1 MTTNTQ
7 VGTRWTPVVT
17 LALAML
23 VVTTE
28 MTVAAVALPSLGADL
43 GVGPGATAWVLLA
56 YTLPMAAIAIPAGR
70 WVDRVDVRL
79 AFLAALVGIGVAS
92 AVSALAPVFWV
103 LVAGRVVQG
112 VAAALVLAAY
122 MPIVVG
128 SVEAAQRGRAIGY
141 VITIMTVGGLAGAP
155 LGGVMAGALGWRSV
169 FLMKLPVLV
178 VALWL
183 GLRSLKGD
191 GRGLVSPDRGLWLE
205 VVLLGGAITAVLLA
219 FEDMVWLVAVAVV
232 LAVAWG
238 RLPASRPVLG
248 LVRRRVFALPLLTL
262 TLVATSGGLLFLLVP
277 YFVTDVLGGSPEDV
291 GVALLVF
298 VAGVGLLS
306 AVAGSLADRY
316 GAWLVAVAGI
326 VVTVVG
332 LLLLLPPVT
341 GVVDLSWRL
350 AVMGVGQGLFNAA
363 INALLMSQAPEDMAG
378 AAGGLSATARMIG
391 STVGPAVAALVVAG
405 AADGA
410 GGFRTGVAVLT
421 VVVVLGGAALVGG
434 RVRPGRQTMRAA
446 ESGRSASV

>member
-1 MTTNTQ
+1 MTTNVQ
-7 VGTRWTPVVT
+7 VKTRWTPVVT

-28 MTVAAVALPSLGADL
+28 MTVAAVALPSLGAEL
-43 GVGPGATAWVLLA
+43 GVGPGATAWVLLG

-70 WVDRVDVRL
+70 WVDRIDVRL
-79 AFLAALVGIGVAS
+79 AFLLALAGIGVAS
-92 AVSALAPVFWV
+92 AVTAFAPVFWV
-103 LVAGRVVQG
+103 LLAGRVLQG

-122 MPIVVG
+122 MPIVVAA
-128 SVEAAQRGRAIGY
+128 VEPAARGRAIGY

-183 GLRSLKGD
+183 GIRSLRGD
-191 GRGLVSPDRGLWLE
+191 GRGLVGPDRGLWLE
-205 VVLLGGAITAVLLA
+205 VLLLGGAITALLLA

-232 LAVAWG
+232 LAVLWG
-238 RLPASRPVLG
+238 RLPSSRPVLG

-262 TLVATSGGLLFLLVP
+262 TLVTMSGGLLFLLVP

-291 GVALLVF
+291 GVVLLVF
-298 VAGVGLLS
+298 VAGVGVLS

-316 GAWLVAVAGI
+316 GAWLVALAGV

-341 GVVDLSWRL
+341 GLVDLSWRL

-363 INALLMSQAPEDMAG
+363 INALLMSLAPEGMAG
-378 AAGGLSATARMIG
+378 AAGGVSATARMIG
-391 STVGPAVAALVVAG
+391 STVGPAVAALVVA
-405 AADGA
+405 ADSA
-410 GGFRTGVAVLT
+410 GGFRTGVVVLT
-421 VVVVLGGAALVGG
+421 VVVVLGGVALLGG
-434 RVRPGRQTMRAA
+434 RSR
-446 ESGRSASV
+446 

>member
-1 MTTNTQ
+1 MTTN
-7 VGTRWTPVVT
+7 VRAKTRWTPVVT

-28 MTVAAVALPSLGADL
+28 MTVAAVALPSLGAEL
-43 GVGPGATAWVLLA
+43 GVGPGAAAWVLLA

-70 WVDRVDVRL
+70 WVDRIDVRS
-79 AFLAALVGIGVAS
+79 AFLPALVGIAVAS
-92 AVSALAPVFWV
+92 AVTAFAPVFWV
-103 LVAGRVVQG
+103 LVVGRVAQG

-122 MPIVVG
+122 MPIVVAA
-128 SVEAAQRGRAIGY
+128 VEPAQRGRAIGY

-155 LGGVMAGALGWRSV
+155 LGGVLAEALGWRSV
-169 FLMKLPVLV
+169 FLMKLPVLAV
-178 VALWL
+178 VLWL
-183 GLRSLKGD
+183 GVRSLKGD
-191 GRGLVSPDRGLWLE
+191 GRGLVGPDRGLWLE

-238 RLPASRPVLG
+238 RLPASRAVLG
-248 LVRRRVFALPLLTL
+248 LVRRRVFALPLATL
-262 TLVATSGGLLFLLVP
+262 TLVTMSGGLLFLLLP

-291 GVALLVF
+291 GLALLVF

-316 GAWLVAVAGI
+316 GAWLVAVVGV

-341 GVVDLSWRL
+341 SMVDLSWRL
-350 AVMGVGQGLFNAA
+350 AVMGLGQGLFNAA
-363 INALLMSQAPEDMAG
+363 INALLMSLAPEGMAG

-391 STVGPAVAALVVAG
+391 STVGPAVAALVVEG
-405 AADGA
+405 G
-410 GGFRTGVAVLT
+410 GGFGTGVAVLT
-421 VVVVLGGAALVGG
+421 AVVVLGGVALAGS
-434 RVRPGRQTMRAA
+434 R
-446 ESGRSASV
+446 

>member
-1 MTTNTQ
+1 MTTNVQ
-7 VGTRWTPVVT
+7 VKTRWAPVVT

-28 MTVAAVALPSLGADL
+28 MTVAAVALPSLGAEL

-70 WVDRVDVRL
+70 WVDRIDVRL
-79 AFLAALVGIGVAS
+79 AFLLALVGIGVAS
-92 AVSALAPVFWV
+92 AVTAFAPVFWV
-103 LVAGRVVQG
+103 LVVGRVLQG

-122 MPIVVG
+122 MPIVVAA
-128 SVEAAQRGRAIGY
+128 VEPAQRGRAIGY

-169 FLMKLPVLV
+169 FLMKLPVLAV
-178 VALWL
+178 VLWL
-183 GLRSLKGD
+183 GVRSLKGD
-191 GRGLVSPDRGLWLE
+191 GRGLVGPDRGLWLE

-238 RLPASRPVLG
+238 RLPASRAVLG
-248 LVRRRVFALPLLTL
+248 LVRRRVFALPLATL
-262 TLVATSGGLLFLLVP
+262 TLVTMSGGLLFLLLP

-291 GVALLVF
+291 GLALLVF

-316 GAWLVAVAGI
+316 GAWLVAVVGV

-341 GVVDLSWRL
+341 SMVDLSWRL
-350 AVMGVGQGLFNAA
+350 AVMGLGQGLFNAA
-363 INALLMSQAPEDMAG
+363 INALLMSLAPEGMAG

-391 STVGPAVAALVVAG
+391 STVGPAVAALVVEG
-405 AADGA
+405 G

-421 VVVVLGGAALVGG
+421 AVVVLGGVALAGS
-434 RVRPGRQTMRAA
+434 R
-446 ESGRSASV
+446 